1 MCVLIQLTSNL
12 LLLLYFIWTC
22 FQVVVVVVVFF
33 ESLCSPR
40 KSWNVFGHSS
50 FFLSRSLPWAHIS
63 RSVVLIHFHTCT
75 GATPRNWAEMWLL
88 TAVIAACLACAS
100 ALLLVQT
107 AARRYSASVKLA
119 VYFIF
124 LICFKWLLKFEGRP
138 SGWMGNKYSY
148 RQSKESRSVFVEQKK
163 NWQIRMSIEDEKF
176 APTNNKYK
184 N

>member
-1 MCVLIQLTSNL
+1 MFSSCCCCCCFFWVIMFTAKILKRVWPL
-12 LLLLYFIWTC
+12 L
-22 FQVVVVVVVFF
+22 FF
-33 ESLCSPR
+33 SVTLPSLSPYQPV
-40 KSWNVFGHSS
+40 SGLDS
-50 FFLSRSLPWAHIS
+50 FPHLHWGNTAKLSRNVAADGGHRRLP
-63 RSVVLIHFHTCT
+63 
-75 GATPRNWAEMWLL
+75 G
-88 TAVIAACLACAS
+88 CAS